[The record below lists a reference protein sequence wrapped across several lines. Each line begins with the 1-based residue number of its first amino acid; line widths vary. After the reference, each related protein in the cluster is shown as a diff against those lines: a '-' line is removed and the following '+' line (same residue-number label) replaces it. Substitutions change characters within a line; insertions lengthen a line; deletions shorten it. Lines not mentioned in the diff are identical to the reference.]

1 MREVN
6 IMKFYNLKTKNL
18 KNLRSYSLKSLGLLF
33 AIFFLLNAVD
43 SKINTAQGDD
53 VEARQL
59 RSIIIEGWEKSVW
72 DVKAIPGA
80 PAGIAESK
88 LVDGRP
94 TNLGNNSK
102 NKKSMGVR
110 FSFVYPGHNSIV
122 LTPPKTK
129 SIKRPT
135 GQLDVNNQPIYR
147 TVPGIELPGRIDS
160 LSLWAL
166 GRGNAI
172 TLEVWI
178 EDWRGDTFIG
188 RFGSLDYIGWRP
200 LNVKIPN
207 YVPQRISSFPQAKSM
222 VLKKLVIR
230 SKPTTSQEEVVVF
243 LDSLKVLSNVYDLYF
258 DGAQMSFDDPKAK
271 DAKSKETLSEYQK
284 RLIQEN
290 QDN

>member
-6 IMKFYNLKTKNL
+6 IMKFYKLKAKNL
-18 KNLRSYSLKSLGLLF
+18 NNLRSYSLKSLGLLF

-43 SKINTAQGDD
+43 SQISTVQGDD

-59 RSIIIEGWEKSVW
+59 RSIIIEGWEKNVW
-72 DVKAIPGA
+72 DVEAFPGP
-80 PAGIAESK
+80 PAGVAESK

-122 LTPPKTK
+122 LTPPKTR

-135 GQLDVNNQPIYR
+135 GQLDEKNSPKYIEI
-147 TVPGIELPGRIDS
+147 PGIELPGRIDS

-172 TLEVWI
+172 ALEIWL

-188 RFGSLDYIGWRP
+188 RLGSLNYIGWRP
-200 LNVKIPN
+200 LNVKIPRHI
-207 YVPQRISSFPQAKSM
+207 PQQISSFPQTKSM
-222 VLKKLVIR
+222 ILKKLVIR
-230 SKPTTSQEEVVVF
+230 SEPTTSQEEVVVF
-243 LDSLKVLSNVYDLYF
+243 LDSLKVLSTVYDLYF
-258 DGAQMSFDDPKAK
+258 DGVEMSFDQRDVEYKGN
-271 DAKSKETLSEYQK
+271 LNEYQK
-284 RLIQEN
+284 KLIQEN